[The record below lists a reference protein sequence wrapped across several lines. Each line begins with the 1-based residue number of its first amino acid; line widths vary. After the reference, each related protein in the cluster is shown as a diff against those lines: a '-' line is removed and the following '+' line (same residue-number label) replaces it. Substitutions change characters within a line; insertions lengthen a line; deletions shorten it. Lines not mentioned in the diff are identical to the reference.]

1 MNILKMLNDKLEEYF
16 LVITLTLSVIL
27 IFAQVIMRY
36 VFSASLS
43 WSEELARYLFLWQIW
58 IGASFAAKNEKH
70 LRTDILKTAVPN
82 KYKNYVE
89 LIALIIWLAFS
100 IFLTYKSSLLVMSIG
115 KTHQLSPA
123 MRMPM
128 TYAYASV
135 PFGCGLMSIRLIQK
149 MYLNFKDHKNGGAL

>member
-1 MNILKMLNDKLEEYF
+1 MKLLKLLDEKFEEYF
-16 LVITLTLSVIL
+16 LVITLTISVIL
-27 IFAQVIMRY
+27 IFAQVVMRY

-58 IGASFAAKNEKH
+58 IGASFAAKKEKH
-70 LRTDILKTAVPN
+70 LRTDILKTAVSK

-89 LIALIIWLAFS
+89 LIAIVIWLVFS
-100 IFLTYKSSLLVMSIG
+100 IFLTYKSSLLVISIG

-128 TYAYASV
+128 SYAYASV
-135 PFGCGLMSIRLIQK
+135 PFGCALMSIRLIQN
-149 MYLNFKDHKNGGAL
+149 MYLNIVDYKNGGAL